1 MNTLNNKVE
10 NKKKLGEQLINVILS
25 DKDSVEVKLKK
36 VKYLVRLGAN
46 VNQKVNG
53 KSLLKIAREKG
64 YKEIEEAI
72 KESLLKSV
80 EKALDGDNC
89 EIVIK
94 ETKDAKREK
103 PIVSKE
109 EVLSLGKQFWGND
122 GNLKSAK
129 EIEDLIQQGAYVDIE
144 NKKGNTALMIAS
156 ENGYK
161 DVVEVL
167 IQNGASHRTSS
178 LWKAAERGHKEIV
191 EMLLEG
197 GANVNG
203 KSGFGDTALMKASE
217 KGYKEVVEMLLSN
230 GADVNQ
236 KNDWGTTALICA
248 SIVGHKDVVELLLE
262 NGADVNQK
270 DNYGMTALMLA
281 SERGRLDVVNILL
294 EGGADV
300 RQKDKYGKTAL
311 MRASGPLKN
320 AIIKEI
326 EEHIQKTK
334 PTIGG
339 FLGKIFDGFTR

>member
-1 MNTLNNKVE
+1 MSTNQEKLN
-10 NKKKLGEQLINVILS
+10 EQLLNVVLS
-25 DKDSVEVKLKK
+25 DKDSDEAKLKK
-36 VKYLVRLGAN
+36 VKYLVRLGAD

-64 YKEIEEAI
+64 YKEIENVI

-80 EKALDGDNC
+80 EKALDSGNC

-94 ETKDAKREK
+94 EIKDVKRRK

-109 EVLSLGKQFWGND
+109 EVLSLGKQFWDKN

-129 EIEDLIQQGAYVDIE
+129 EIEDLILQGAYVDIE
-144 NKKGNTALMIAS
+144 NNEGYTPLMIAS
-156 ENGYK
+156 RNGYK

-167 IQNGASHRTSS
+167 LEGGASYRTSS

-197 GANVNG
+197 GADINQKDNHG
-203 KSGFGDTALMKASE
+203 YTALMNASCY
-217 KGYKEVVEMLLSN
+217 GHKEVVEILLQN
-230 GADVNQ
+230 GADVNI
-236 KNDWGTTALICA
+236 KNENGDTALIWA
-248 SIVGHKDVVELLLE
+248 TKEGYKEIVQLLLE
-262 NGADVNQK
+262 NGADVNIQNE
-270 DNYGMTALMLA
+270 DGYTALMCA
-281 SERGRLDVVNILL
+281 SWRGSLDVVNILL

-300 RQKDKYGKTAL
+300 HQKDKYGKTAL
-311 MRASGPLKN
+311 MKATGPLKN

-339 FLGKIFDGFTR
+339 FFGKIFDGLTR

>member
-1 MNTLNNKVE
+1 MSD
-10 NKKKLGEQLINVILS
+10 NKKKLNEQLAKIVM
-25 DKDSVEVKLKK
+25 DDSLTDEVRLKK
-36 VKYLVRLGAN
+36 VKYLIYLGAN
-46 VNQKVNG
+46 ANQKVNG

-64 YKEIEEAI
+64 YKEIENVI
-72 KESLLKSV
+72 KESLLKSF

-94 ETKDAKREK
+94 EIKDVKRGE

-109 EVLSLGKQFWGND
+109 EVLSLGKQFWDDD

-129 EIEDLIQQGAYVDIE
+129 EIEDLILQGAYVDIE
-144 NKKGNTALMIAS
+144 NRNGYTALMIAS

-167 IQNGASHRTSS
+167 IQNGASYRTSS

-191 EMLLEG
+191 EMLLDG

-203 KSGFGDTALMKASE
+203 KNGFGNTALMKASE
-217 KGYKEVVEMLLSN
+217 KGYKEVVEMLLQN

-248 SIVGHKDVVELLLE
+248 SIVGHNDVVELLLE

-300 RQKDKYGKTAL
+300 HQKDKYGKTAL

-339 FLGKIFDGFTR
+339 FLGKIIGGLTR